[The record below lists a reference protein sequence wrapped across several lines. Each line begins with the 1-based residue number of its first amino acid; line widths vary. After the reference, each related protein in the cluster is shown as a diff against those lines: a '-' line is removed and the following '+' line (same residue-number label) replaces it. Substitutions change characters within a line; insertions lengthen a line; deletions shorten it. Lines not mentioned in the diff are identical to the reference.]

1 MISIKVDTVA
11 RKEKKIMWAIL
22 YFGCCFNKGFAQTC
36 KKKKKLMKITQ
47 VIIRPKTT
55 SIFSALIATEPLICL
70 YLKGSAV
77 NHGEYHKLDVMRS

>member
-1 MISIKVDTVA
+1 MAVALIKDLHRHA
-11 RKEKKIMWAIL
+11 
-22 YFGCCFNKGFAQTC
+22 
-36 KKKKKLMKITQ
+36 KKKKKKHMKITQ

-77 NHGEYHKLDVMRS
+77 NHGEYHKHDVMQS

>member
-1 MISIKVDTVA
+1 M
-11 RKEKKIMWAIL
+11 
-22 YFGCCFNKGFAQTC
+22 Q
-36 KKKKKLMKITQ
+36 KKKQTKKLMKITQ

-77 NHGEYHKLDVMRS
+77 K

>member
-1 MISIKVDTVA
+1 MAVALIKDLHRHA
-11 RKEKKIMWAIL
+11 
-22 YFGCCFNKGFAQTC
+22 
-36 KKKKKLMKITQ
+36 KKKKQTKKLMKITQ

-77 NHGEYHKLDVMRS
+77 K